1 MVNSKQQ
8 ILQIKKYLPILLAIL
23 LISCSSGS
31 DTSQSN
37 ETSANQQTEAAE
49 ENIETVKEPTMT
61 IWMAAQKGNVEV
73 LQQHIAYG
81 TDLESKGGR
90 RDETALIIAACQGHT
105 EAVSVLVSSGADID
119 ATNNEDVTPLFC
131 ATFFGWTEVVK
142 FLFDSGADPNIVMN
156 QDLTAMSLVS
166 AEWNSEAKTAVQ
178 LYKIKYDVK
187 RDIDEVEEA
196 HPFIMEILNL
206 SLIHI

>member
-8 ILQIKKYLPILLAIL
+8 VLQVRKYLSILLVIF
-23 LISCSSGS
+23 LISCSSDS

-73 LQQHIAYG
+73 LEQHIAYG

-90 RDETALIIAACQGHT
+90 RAETA
-105 EAVSVLVSSGADID
+105 
-119 ATNNEDVTPLFC
+119 
-131 ATFFGWTEVVK
+131 
-142 FLFDSGADPNIVMN
+142 
-156 QDLTAMSLVS
+156 
-166 AEWNSEAKTAVQ
+166 
-178 LYKIKYDVK
+178 
-187 RDIDEVEEA
+187 
-196 HPFIMEILNL
+196 
-206 SLIHI
+206 

>member
-31 DTSQSN
+31 DTNQSN

-81 TDLESKGGR
+81 TDLE
-90 RDETALIIAACQGHT
+90 
-105 EAVSVLVSSGADID
+105 
-119 ATNNEDVTPLFC
+119 
-131 ATFFGWTEVVK
+131 
-142 FLFDSGADPNIVMN
+142 
-156 QDLTAMSLVS
+156 
-166 AEWNSEAKTAVQ
+166 
-178 LYKIKYDVK
+178 
-187 RDIDEVEEA
+187 
-196 HPFIMEILNL
+196 L